1 MIFMGVN
8 MQEFFQS
15 TAWLM
20 EKPTSY
26 GTFHLIATAILMSLV
41 FLCAYLLRNANEK
54 QNRIILFSVG
64 GFLIL
69 TEVYKILFHLTV
81 NPYDWGF
88 FGCFPFQLCSVPMYL
103 SLFCAFCKN
112 QKINAWLYEFMF
124 SVNMF
129 GGIMAFIEPSGIN
142 HGYLTLTLH
151 AYIWHALL
159 IFLGIYLYL
168 SKRVCMDIAS
178 YKKGI
183 ISYYV
188 ACIVAQAFNII
199 FKGKVNCFYISP
211 FVQSPLAV
219 FKSIYASCGWL
230 VNMLLLML
238 GITIASAV
246 IYFIGYVIRKKQ
258 KTT

>member
-1 MIFMGVN
+1 

-26 GTFHLIATAILMSLV
+26 GAFHLIATVILMSLV
-41 FLCAYLLRNANEK
+41 FLGAYLLRNADEK
-54 QNRIILFSVG
+54 QNRIILFSVS

-69 TEVYKILFHLTV
+69 TEVYKILFHITI
-81 NPYDWGF
+81 NPYNWGF
-88 FGCFPFQLCSVPMYL
+88 FGSFPFQLCSVPMYL

-112 QKINAWLYEFMF
+112 QKINSWLYEFMF

-159 IFLGIYLYL
+159 IFLGLYLYL
-168 SKRVCMDIAS
+168 SKRVCLDIAS

-183 ISYYV
+183 ISYYD
-188 ACIVAQAFNII
+188 
-199 FKGKVNCFYISP
+199 K
-211 FVQSPLAV
+211 PL
-219 FKSIYASCGWL
+219 
-230 VNMLLLML
+230 
-238 GITIASAV
+238 
-246 IYFIGYVIRKKQ
+246 
-258 KTT
+258 